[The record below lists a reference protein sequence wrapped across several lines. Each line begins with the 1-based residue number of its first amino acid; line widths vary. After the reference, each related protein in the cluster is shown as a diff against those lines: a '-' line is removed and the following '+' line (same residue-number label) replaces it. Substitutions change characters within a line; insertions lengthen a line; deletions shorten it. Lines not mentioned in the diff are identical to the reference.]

1 MKLYTVINLAVQLN
15 CRCACN
21 GQRCWRRCS
30 KRARNFRN
38 FLIAANALHKWGSRG
53 AEEGERGATLKGLLL
68 KWKTSQKHISRTP
81 RELHKKRKRFSFFF
95 FVPEVLSTP
104 FCGRLLWPQGRP
116 GAREEGN
123 SHCTLDCRRAK
134 LNKLHTKSLTG
145 PLSPFIGYVLVLAST
160 HFKPP
165 TEKKREERVRE
176 IKNAPMAED
185 CQ

>member
-21 GQRCWRRCS
+21 GQWQRCRRRCS

-38 FLIAANALHKWGSRG
+38 FLIAANALHKWESRG

-95 FVPEVLSTP
+95 FCAGSAFDAILWST
-104 FCGRLLWPQGRP
+104 FMAAGQTRSKRG
-116 GAREEGN
+116 REEGN

-145 PLSPFIGYVLVLAST
+145 PLPLYRLRARSGQHAL
-160 HFKPP
+160 
-165 TEKKREERVRE
+165 
-176 IKNAPMAED
+176 
-185 CQ
+185 